1 MPEWWAEEF
10 GPDYAVFLEAI
21 TDPAKTEAEARG
33 CISLLG
39 LKEGDRVLDL
49 GCGFGRHAK
58 ALAQYGIKAV
68 GVDFSPALL
77 KRARE
82 LAGEGL
88 APNYVRASMH
98 QLPFAGAFDA
108 VISIYTSF
116 GYFEDPAENRKTI
129 EEAARALH
137 PGGHLLLDTASPVP
151 LYAHPDTNK
160 WVEAGSLTV
169 CEEGHFNIATGRN
182 KARIKWYRDGRWYNF
197 FHEEYLYAPSHL
209 AELAET
215 GGLEVV
221 GIYSGLAGENLTPDS
236 ARNILVAKKPA

>member
-21 TDPAKTEAEARG
+21 TDAAKTEGEARA

-39 LKEGDRVLDL
+39 LGEGDRVLDL
-49 GCGFGRHAK
+49 GCGFGRHSK
-58 ALAQYGIKAV
+58 ALAQYGIRAV

-82 LAGEGL
+82 LAGEGMK
-88 APNYVRASMH
+88 PEYVRASMH
-98 QLPFAGAFDA
+98 QLPFENVFDA
-108 VISIYTSF
+108 VISICTSF
-116 GYFEDPAENRKTI
+116 GYFEDPAENRRTI
-129 EEAARALH
+129 EEAARALL
-137 PGGHLLLDTASPVP
+137 PGGQLLLDTASPVP

-169 CEEGHFNIATGRN
+169 CEEGHFDIATGRN
-182 KARIKWYRDGRWYNF
+182 KARIKWCRDGRWYNF

-215 GGLEVV
+215 SGLEVIE
-221 GIYSGLAGENLTPDS
+221 IYADFSGDELTSDS
-236 ARNILVAKKPA
+236 ARNVLHARKPA